1 MGSGINAEMAAG
13 LREKSPEGN
22 GVRSSEDSAWGP
34 APPMLKSSVEHPGRQ
49 E

>member
-1 MGSGINAEMAAG
+1 MGSGINAEMAAE

-22 GVRSSEDSAWGP
+22 GARSSEDSAWGP